1 MNARRILA
9 LSSLIVLSMITA
21 AAAAPGTNKARGIY
35 NAGGWESGGGSAQHR
50 YTQRA
55 PATYRAPIVRSV
67 ETPQVAQAPVEARR
81 FSYAPSAQ
89 AVTNAPSAQ
98 AVTNPCSPVTV
109 DTGRR
114 YSYAPS
120 TPAVVPQ
127 ASAPRMYYSQPHY
140 STGSRSG
147 SVDRW
152 ALPKTDPRKY
162 NGR

>member
-1 MNARRILA
+1 MNARRILG
-9 LSSLIVLSMITA
+9 LSSLIVLAMVTA

-35 NAGGWESGGGSAQHR
+35 SGGGWESGGGPARHR

-55 PATYRAPIVRSV
+55 PATYRAPIARYV
-67 ETPQVAQAPVEARR
+67 ETPQVAQTPAEARR
-81 FSYAPSAQ
+81 FSYALSGQ
-89 AVTNAPSAQ
+89 V
-98 AVTNPCSPVTV
+98 VTNPCPPVTV
-109 DTGRR
+109 DSGRR

-120 TPAVVPQ
+120 TPAVAPQ
-127 ASAPRMYYSQPHY
+127 TSTPRMYYSQPHY

-147 SVDRW
+147 GNVDRW

>member
-1 MNARRILA
+1 MKARKILA
-9 LSSLIVLSMITA
+9 LSSLIVLAMVSA
-21 AAAAPGTNKARGIY
+21 AAAAPGTNKARGNY
-35 NAGGWESGGGSAQHR
+35 SSGGWESGGGPARHR

-55 PATYRAPIVRSV
+55 PATYQAPLVRAV

-81 FSYAPSAQ
+81 FSYAPSGQ
-89 AVTNAPSAQ
+89 V
-98 AVTNPCSPVTV
+98 VTNPCPPVTV

-120 TPAVVPQ
+120 TTVVAPQ
-127 ASAPRMYYSQPHY
+127 ASAPRTYSSQPHY